1 MASLKLLLGM
11 IPSTAKIELAE
22 KALKAEFEKRKEIP
36 VAIPVMSFPE
46 ISPTMVK

>member
-22 KALKAEFEKRKEIP
+22 KALIAEFEKLNAFTESDTLEKIY
-36 VAIPVMSFPE
+36 
-46 ISPTMVK
+46 